1 VLYFI
6 KYNCNNLK
14 KFYLGDKQMKRTL
27 ISCQTRSFWR
37 ASPTRPTESSGRAK
51 QFWRVGLI
59 FIFSLGISIAYS
71 NLTHAEERGK
81 AIDRVCTMQVDKATA
96 EKLTKDVA
104 ADIVPGRVYHANVQ
118 NPIRG
123 NMSMNTAT
131 NMRV

>member
-27 ISCQTRSFWR
+27 ISC
-37 ASPTRPTESSGRAK
+37 PTRPTESSGRAK